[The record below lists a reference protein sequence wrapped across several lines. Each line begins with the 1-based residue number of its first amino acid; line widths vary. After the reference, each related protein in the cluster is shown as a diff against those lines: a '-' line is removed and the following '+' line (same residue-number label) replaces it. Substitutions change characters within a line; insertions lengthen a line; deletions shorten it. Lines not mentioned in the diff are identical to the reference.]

1 MTLPKTL
8 PKLTLQE
15 AVKNSKERIQHLKS
29 QQPLFGS
36 DLSSLIQE
44 ETAWL
49 EKLESSLTQ
58 LLGHQK

>member
-1 MTLPKTL
+1 M
-8 PKLTLQE
+8 KLKLE
-15 AVKNSKERIQHLKS
+15 ESIKNSRDRIQHLKS
-29 QQPLFGS
+29 QQQLFGS

-49 EKLESSLTQ
+49 EELESSLTQ

>member
-1 MTLPKTL
+1 MNFSKQ
-8 PKLTLQE
+8 LQE
-15 AVKNSKERIQHLKS
+15 SIRNSRDRIRHLKS
-29 QQPLFGS
+29 QQQLFGS

-49 EKLESSLTQ
+49 EELESRVTQ